1 MIKKIN
7 KQIDYLYKKLN
18 NLFIIK
24 ANYKQIIGINQFLIN
39 IKKKI
44 KKMGV
49 YLSHP
54 STTKTSEEGSNNK
67 IRFAASSMQGMI
79 KKKRENMM

>member
-1 MIKKIN
+1 
-7 KQIDYLYKKLN
+7 
-18 NLFIIK
+18 
-24 ANYKQIIGINQFLIN
+24 
-39 IKKKI
+39 
-44 KKMGV
+44 MGV